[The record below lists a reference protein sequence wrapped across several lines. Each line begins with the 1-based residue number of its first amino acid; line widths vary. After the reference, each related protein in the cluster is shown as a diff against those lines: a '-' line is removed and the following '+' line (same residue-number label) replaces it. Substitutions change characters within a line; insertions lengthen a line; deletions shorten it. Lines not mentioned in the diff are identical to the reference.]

1 MKVIIIRHGKT
12 QSNIERRYMGCRTD
26 EDLLETEESSLQDP
40 GIADDDLLIISSPM
54 KRSLQTAHI
63 FFPGREILV
72 ADDLREMDF
81 GIFEGKNYMDLSGD
95 PDYQAWVDSG
105 CTSRIPGGESMDSFI
120 KRTMTGFREAVRTA
134 IDKRAATLCIVAHGG
149 SIMSVMYSLFGG
161 NYYDYYTQNG
171 DGYIF
176 RLEVDDA
183 GDFAAAGTYDSF
195 CGRVRP

>member
-1 MKVIIIRHGKT
+1 MKVIILRHGKT

-40 GIADDDLLIISSPM
+40 GIADDDILIISSPM

-72 ADDLREMDF
+72 AEDLREMDF

>member
-1 MKVIIIRHGKT
+1 MKVIILRHGKT

>member
-26 EDLLETEESSLQDP
+26 EDLLETEKLSLQDP
-40 GIADDDLLIISSPM
+40 GIADDDCLIISSPM

-63 FFPGREILV
+63 FFPGKEVLV

>member
-26 EDLLETEESSLQDP
+26 EDLLETEKSSLHDP

-72 ADDLREMDF
+72 AEDLREMDF
-81 GIFEGKNYMDLSGD
+81 GIFEGKNYMDLNGD

-105 CTSRIPGGESMDSFI
+105 CASRIPDGESMDSFI

-195 CGRVRP
+195 CGRVHP

>member
-26 EDLLETEESSLQDP
+26 EDLLETEKSSLQDP
-40 GIADDDLLIISSPM
+40 GIADDDCLIISSPM

-63 FFPGREILV
+63 FFPGRAILV
-72 ADDLREMDF
+72 AEDLREMDF
-81 GIFEGKNYMDLSGD
+81 GIFEGKNYMDLNGD

-105 CTSRIPGGESMDSFI
+105 CTSRIPDGESMDSFI

-195 CGRVRP
+195 CGRVHP

>member
-1 MKVIIIRHGKT
+1 MKVIILRHGKT

-40 GIADDDLLIISSPM
+40 GIADDDILIISSPM

-63 FFPGREILV
+63 FFPGKEVLV

-105 CTSRIPGGESMDSFI
+105 CTSRIPGGESMNSFI
-120 KRTMTGFREAVRTA
+120 QRTMTGFREAVRTA

>member
-40 GIADDDLLIISSPM
+40 GIADDDILIISSPM

-63 FFPGREILV
+63 FFPGKEVLV

>member
-26 EDLLETEESSLQDP
+26 EDLLETEKLSLQDP

-195 CGRVRP
+195 CGRVHP

>member
-1 MKVIIIRHGKT
+1 
-12 QSNIERRYMGCRTD
+12 MGCRTD

-40 GIADDDLLIISSPM
+40 GIADDDILIISSPM

-63 FFPGREILV
+63 FFPGKEVLV

>member
-26 EDLLETEESSLQDP
+26 EDLLETEKLSLQDP
-40 GIADDDLLIISSPM
+40 GIADDDCLIISSPM

-63 FFPGREILV
+63 FFPGKEVLV

-134 IDKRAATLCIVAHGG
+134 IDMRAATLCIVAHGG

>member
-26 EDLLETEESSLQDP
+26 EDLLETEELSLQDP
-40 GIADDDLLIISSPM
+40 CIADDDCLIISSPM

-72 ADDLREMDF
+72 AENLREMDF
-81 GIFEGKNYMDLSGD
+81 GIFEGKNYMDLNGD

-120 KRTMTGFREAVRTA
+120 QRTMTGFREAVRTA

-183 GDFAAAGTYDSF
+183 GDFTAAGTYDSF

>member
-26 EDLLETEESSLQDP
+26 EDLLETEKSSLHDP

-72 ADDLREMDF
+72 AEDLREMDF
-81 GIFEGKNYMDLSGD
+81 GIFEGKNYMDLNGD

-105 CTSRIPGGESMDSFI
+105 CTSRIPDGESMDSFI

-183 GDFAAAGTYDSF
+183 GYFTAAGTYDSF

>member
-26 EDLLETEESSLQDP
+26 EDLLETEKLSLQDP
-40 GIADDDLLIISSPM
+40 CIADDDLLIISSPM
-54 KRSLQTAHI
+54 KRSLQTAYI

-176 RLEVDDA
+176 RLEVADA

>member
-26 EDLLETEESSLQDP
+26 EDLLETEKLSLQDP
-40 GIADDDLLIISSPM
+40 CIADDDILIISSPM

-63 FFPGREILV
+63 FFPGKEVLV

>member
-63 FFPGREILV
+63 FFPGKEVLV

-120 KRTMTGFREAVRTA
+120 QRTMTGFREAVRTA

>member
-1 MKVIIIRHGKT
+1 MKVIILRHGKT

-26 EDLLETEESSLQDP
+26 EDLLETEKLSLQDP
-40 GIADDDLLIISSPM
+40 CIADDDCLIISSPM

-63 FFPGREILV
+63 FFPGKEVLV

>member
-12 QSNIERRYMGCRTD
+12 QSNIEQRYMGCRTD
-26 EDLLETEESSLQDP
+26 EDLLETEKSSLQDP
-40 GIADDDLLIISSPM
+40 GIAYDDLLIISSPM

-63 FFPGREILV
+63 FFPGKEVLV

-120 KRTMTGFREAVRTA
+120 QRTMTGFREAVRTA

-149 SIMSVMYSLFGG
+149 SIMSVMYRLFGG

>member
-26 EDLLETEESSLQDP
+26 EDLLDSETGTLKNLAA
-40 GIADDDLLIISSPM
+40 IYDDSVIISSPM

-63 FFPGREILV
+63 FFPGKEILV
-72 ADDLREMDF
+72 SDGLREMDF
-81 GIFEGKNYMDLSGD
+81 GNFEGKNYLELNGD
-95 PDYQAWVDSG
+95 RDYQIWVDSG
-105 CTSRIPGGESMDSFI
+105 CTSKIPGGESMDSFI
-120 KRTMTGFREAVRTA
+120 KRTMTGFGEAVRTA
-134 IDKRAATLCIVAHGG
+134 MDKKAETLCIVAHGG
-149 SIMSVMYSLFGG
+149 SIMSVMSCLFGG
-161 NYYDYYTQNG
+161 NFYDYYTQNG

-195 CGRVRP
+195 CGRVHP

>member
-1 MKVIIIRHGKT
+1 MKVIILRHGKT

-40 GIADDDLLIISSPM
+40 GIADDDILIISSPM

-63 FFPGREILV
+63 FFPGKEVLV

>member
-26 EDLLETEESSLQDP
+26 EDLLETEKSSLQDP

-63 FFPGREILV
+63 FFPGREVLV
-72 ADDLREMDF
+72 ADDLKEMDF
-81 GIFEGKNYMDLSGD
+81 GVFEGKNYMDLCGD
-95 PDYQAWVDSG
+95 PDYQTWVDSG

-120 KRTMTGFREAVRTA
+120 QRTMTGFREAVRTA

-195 CGRVRP
+195 CGRVHP

>member
-1 MKVIIIRHGKT
+1 MKVIILRHGKT

-26 EDLLETEESSLQDP
+26 EDLLETEKLSLQDP
-40 GIADDDLLIISSPM
+40 GIADDDILIISSPM

-63 FFPGREILV
+63 FFPGKEVLV

>member
-26 EDLLETEESSLQDP
+26 EDLLETEKSSLQDP

-54 KRSLQTAHI
+54 KRSLQTAQI
-63 FFPGREILV
+63 FFPGRESIIS
-72 ADDLREMDF
+72 DDLKEMDF
-81 GIFEGKNYMDLSGD
+81 GIFEGQNYMDLNGD
-95 PDYQAWVDSG
+95 QDYQAWVDSG

-134 IDKRAATLCIVAHGG
+134 IDKRIATLCIVAHGG